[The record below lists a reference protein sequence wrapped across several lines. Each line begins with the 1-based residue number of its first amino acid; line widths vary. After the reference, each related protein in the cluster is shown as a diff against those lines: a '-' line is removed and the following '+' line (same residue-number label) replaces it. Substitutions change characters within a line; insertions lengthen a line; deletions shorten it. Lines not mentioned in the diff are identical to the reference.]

1 MSRSLVRAAAAQG
14 RRCAIG
20 GLVLVGLLAGC
31 GERGA
36 AGSTQVAARIN
47 KGEISVHQV
56 EQALQRQP
64 RLMQDQ
70 PEVAARKA
78 LDGLIEQELAAQ
90 AARAERLDQD
100 PAVVQALQLAQREVL
115 ARAYQDRLASRAAGP
130 TSDDIDRFY
139 ESQPA
144 LFKQRRLYVLQE
156 IAVEAKEGQQADE
169 VASLARKSTSAAEL
183 AEQLRARS
191 LRFESRQFVQAA
203 EDLPFGLL
211 GALAPLAPGQSVALV
226 QPGAVRIFTVLHA
239 QAAPVDRRRAT
250 EAISVYLGS
259 ERRRAA
265 VAEGMRSLRQSAQI
279 ELQGGFAQPASPAS
293 APGGAASRAN

>member
-1 MSRSLVRAAAAQG
+1 MSRSLVSAAAALW
-14 RRCAIG
+14 RRGAIG
-20 GLVLVGLLAGC
+20 GFFVAGLLLAGC
-31 GERGA
+31 GERGSA
-36 AGSTQVAARIN
+36 ASTQVAVRIN

-64 RLMQDQ
+64 RLMQEQ

-78 LDGLIEQELAAQ
+78 LDGLVEQELAAQ
-90 AARAERLDQD
+90 AARAEKLDQD

-156 IAVEAKEGQQADE
+156 TAVEAREGQQAEE
-169 VASLARKSTSAAEL
+169 VASLARNSASAAEL

-211 GALAPLAPGQSVALV
+211 GALSQAAPGQSVAII
-226 QPGAVRIFTVLHA
+226 QPGAVRVFTVLHA
-239 QAAPVDRRRAT
+239 QAAPVERRRAA
-250 EAISVYLGS
+250 EAIALYLGA

-265 VAEGMRSLRQSAQI
+265 VAEGMRSLRQGAQI
-279 ELQGGFAQPASPAS
+279 EFQGSFAQAAS
-293 APGGAASRAN
+293 AAAPAGAASRAN